1 MGFSSMENHDPAR
14 RPQAGNWWRTT
25 GITMRP
31 GQWDETLADAYQAGF
46 ALIEADDKFRA
57 PQWVFRPV

>member
-1 MGFSSMENHDPAR
+1 
-14 RPQAGNWWRTT
+14 
-25 GITMRP
+25 MRP